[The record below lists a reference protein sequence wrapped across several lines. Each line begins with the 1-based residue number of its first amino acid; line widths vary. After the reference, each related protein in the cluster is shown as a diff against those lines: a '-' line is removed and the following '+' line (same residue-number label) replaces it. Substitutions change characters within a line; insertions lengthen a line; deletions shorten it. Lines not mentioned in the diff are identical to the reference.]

1 MPPTLAELEQQ
12 WAASFAAVTLAQDHL
27 NLLIRQHASLGE
39 KIARAKGPVAA
50 SQPRQPSGTEK
61 PEPPTAYAQTGPHS
75 GEEPPSLEQLDLD
88 L

>member
-39 KIARAKGPVAA
+39 KIARAKGPW
-50 SQPRQPSGTEK
+50 QPVSHGSLRHGKARTANCLCSNGT
-61 PEPPTAYAQTGPHS
+61 T
-75 GEEPPSLEQLDLD
+75 
-88 L
+88 